1 MSQSKSLLSQTEV
14 DNYSHISN
22 NELNMKAKDNQ
33 LAMIRILNNLSNFN
47 FAERY
52 TVMPKHMDFL
62 QHGGAKNELRE
73 SKSLDKLQDLLAQR
87 SPKFNGNYDLQAYS
101 EDRRKQTSVD
111 NIQNGERWNANMD
124 KMLDE

>member
-14 DNYSHISN
+14 ENYSHISN

-52 TVMPKHMDFL
+52 TVMPKHIDFL

-73 SKSLDKLQDLLAQR
+73 SKSLDKLQDLLA
-87 SPKFNGNYDLQAYS
+87 
-101 EDRRKQTSVD
+101 
-111 NIQNGERWNANMD
+111 
-124 KMLDE
+124 